1 MAARKETCEFKTE
14 IKQLMDIIINSL
26 YSSREVFLRELISNA
41 SDALDKLRFKAQTD
55 PSIMGQ
61 DTDLKIRLIPDKEN
75 RTLTVSDNGIGMT
88 WDEVVENI
96 GTIAKSGTSAF
107 LKAVEQARKQDTI
120 LSPEL
125 IGQFGVGFYSAFIVA
140 DRVTLITRAAG
151 SDTAVKWESD
161 GQGGYTIEETEKEGR
176 GTDVILH
183 LRETGEDEED
193 FTDQWVLRDVV
204 KRHSDFVAYPI
215 VMDMEVE
222 EPIPEKE
229 RVLDKDGK
237 PVGPTTRKVVKEE
250 TLNSMKAI
258 WTRDPREVTEE
269 EYKEFY
275 THISRDWNEPL
286 VWLHKK
292 FEGVTEYSVL
302 LYIPSVAPFDLFN
315 PEGRFGI
322 NLYCRKVFIMDDCR
336 ELIPEYLRFVKGVI
350 DAPDINL
357 NVSREILQQDR
368 LVAAIRK
375 NVTKQILKLLADLDD
390 EKYDKFY
397 REFAPVLKTGVHTD
411 GANRDRI
418 AELLRYRT
426 TKSGDKMVSLQQY
439 VDNMK
444 EGQEYIYYIT
454 GENLKALANSP
465 HLELLKEK
473 DFEVLLMTDP
483 IDEWVVESL
492 PEYKGKKLRSA
503 EKGDLGIEDAESKDA
518 KGFEDLFKFM
528 REVLDEKVKEVR
540 LSARLRNSVA
550 CLTGD
555 MWDMSAYMEKIL
567 KASGQ
572 KVPENKRV
580 LEVNPEH
587 PLMKRVKALYDGNR
601 GSERLKEYCWLVY
614 DMAVISEGGKIDDPS
629 RFNRLVGELARA
641 ESQDA
646 CKAEKAEAA
655 A

>member
-1 MAARKETCEFKTE
+1 MGNRKEQCEFKTE

-41 SDALDKLRFKAQTD
+41 SDALDKLRFKAQTE
-55 PSIMGQ
+55 PGIMGD
-61 DTDLKIRLIPDKEN
+61 DTDLKIRIVPDKEN
-75 RTLTVSDNGIGMT
+75 RTIAISDNGIGMT
-88 WDEVVENI
+88 WEEVVENI

-107 LKAVEQARKQDTI
+107 LQAVEQAKKQDTLI
-120 LSPEL
+120 SPEL

-140 DRVTLITRAAG
+140 DRVTLITKAAG

-176 GTDVILH
+176 GTTVILH
-183 LRETGEDEED
+183 LKETGEDEED
-193 FTDQWVLRDVV
+193 FTDQWVIKDVV
-204 KRHSDFVAYPI
+204 KRHSDFVSYPI

-222 EPIPEKE
+222 EPIPEDE

-237 PVGPTTRKVVKEE
+237 PVGPATRKVVREE
-250 TLNSMKAI
+250 VLNSMKAI
-258 WTRDPREVTEE
+258 WAKDPKDVTEE

-275 THISRDWNEPL
+275 THISHDWNEPL
-286 VWLHKK
+286 AWLHKK

-315 PEGRFGI
+315 PEGKFGI
-322 NLYCRKVFIMDDCR
+322 NLYCRRVFIMDDCR

-368 LVAAIRK
+368 LVTAIRK
-375 NVTKQILKLLADLDD
+375 NVTKQILKLLADLDE
-390 EKYDKFY
+390 EKYEKFY
-397 REFAPVLKTGVHTD
+397 KEFAPVLKTGVHTD

-426 TKSGDKMVSLQQY
+426 TKSGDKLISLKEY
-439 VDNMK
+439 VENMK
-444 EGQEYIYYIT
+444 EGQEYVYYIT

-473 DFEVLLMTDP
+473 DYEVLLMTDP
-483 IDEWVVESL
+483 IDEWVVDSL
-492 PEYKGKKLRSA
+492 PEYDGKKLRSA
-503 EKGDLGIEDAESKDA
+503 EKGELGIEDEEKKDESRFK
-518 KGFEDLFKFM
+518 DLFNYLK
-528 REVLDEKVKEVR
+528 EQLSDHIKEVR
-540 LSARLRNSVA
+540 ASKRLKSSLA

-555 MWDMSAYMEKIL
+555 VWDMSAYMEKIL
-567 KASGQ
+567 RASGQ

-580 LEVNPEH
+580 LEVNVSH
-587 PLMKRVKALYDGNR
+587 PLMQKIKALYDQDKK
-601 GSERLKEYCWLVY
+601 SEKLADYASLVY
-614 DMAVISEGGKIDDPS
+614 DLAVISEGGKIEDPS
-629 RFNRLVGELARA
+629 RFNRLIGELAA
-641 ESQDA
+641 CDA
-646 CKAEKAEAA
+646 GK
-655 A
+655 